1 MLTMFQSKINDYERI
16 MGDLSKE
23 RVEQIVHSKI
33 VIL

>member
-1 MLTMFQSKINDYERI
+1 MLTMFQSETNDYDRI

-33 VIL
+33 VMF